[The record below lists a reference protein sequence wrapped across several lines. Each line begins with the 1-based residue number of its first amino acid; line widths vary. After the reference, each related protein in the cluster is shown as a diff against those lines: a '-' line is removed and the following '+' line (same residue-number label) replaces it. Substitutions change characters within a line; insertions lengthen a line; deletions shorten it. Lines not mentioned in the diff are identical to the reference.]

1 MCASLDKLWVS
12 LRAEYGGEGG
22 EGGDQYQGGA
32 EDNQNQQG
40 GDRDMGVQEE
50 KEEIKKVS
58 RGVCLKVVEVEARP
72 PPRP

>member
-1 MCASLDKLWVS
+1 MCASLDKLWVL
-12 LRAEYGGEGG
+12 LRAEYGG

-32 EDNQNQQG
+32 EDNRNQQG

>member
-1 MCASLDKLWVS
+1 
-12 LRAEYGGEGG
+12 
-22 EGGDQYQGGA
+22 
-32 EDNQNQQG
+32 
-40 GDRDMGVQEE
+40 MGVQEE

>member
-1 MCASLDKLWVS
+1 MSFTEHRISASS
-12 LRAEYGGEGG
+12 RGEV
-22 EGGDQYQGGA
+22 GDQ
-32 EDNQNQQG
+32 DI
-40 GDRDMGVQEE
+40 GVQEK